1 MRWKLLNSI
10 KNKFNNWLFSF
21 CFSYD
26 ARSAGPEN
34 GKRWSDEERGF
45 GKRAYL
51 EVQKDSI
58 NQVSEDRTKA
68 ILSYL
73 HIQDIHANEAGL
85 YKCRVDFKTAPT
97 KNYYMNLSVIGK
109 LHNRYNYHKQSYN
122 INMEK

>member
-1 MRWKLLNSI
+1 LI
-10 KNKFNNWLFSF
+10 Y
-21 CFSYD
+21 FSYD
-26 ARSAGPEN
+26 ARLGGPEN

-51 EVQKDSI
+51 EVQKDTI
-58 NQVSEDRTKA
+58 NQILQDRPKA

-109 LHNRYNYHKQSYN
+109 LLIYFKNYLAFVLEIHRLHYCSKFCQ
-122 INMEK
+122 ILLM

>member
-1 MRWKLLNSI
+1 MSQNSFYAVAEKLNVL
-10 KNKFNNWLFSF
+10 LYYYY
-21 CFSYD
+21 FSYD

-51 EVQKDSI
+51 EVQKDTI
-58 NQVSEDRTKA
+58 NQVSHDKTKT

-73 HIQDIHANEAGL
+73 HIQDIHASEAGL

-97 KNYYMNLSVIGK
+97 KNYYMNLTVIGK
-109 LHNRYNYHKQSYN
+109 
-122 INMEK
+122 